1 MMQCCEL
8 KYSDI
13 RSKDVIDSK
22 GEKVGEVM
30 DWIFDCADNKLDL
43 KNIVLGGG
51 RIEELLES
59 IGARP
64 DIDPVVKLE
73 DVDSISDK
81 VYLKVDGESLKKT
94 IDPGVLAETDITFSK
109 LSDVKV
115 IDSDGFKVGFVIDIW
130 FDLDNVMW
138 LLLGGGF
145 FEELLERL
153 KAQPDIDLLV
163 PPHFIENLNSNEIK
177 LSITKFQLESTCEDE
192 YKKLKKVLVG
202 DAPHD
207 DARFAQLK
215 LGTAPSRGFA

>member
-1 MMQCCEL
+1 MQCCEL

-43 KNIVLGGG
+43 KYIVLGGG

-94 IDPGVLAETDITFSK
+94 IDPGVLAETDISFSK

-153 KAQPDIDLLV
+153 KVQPDIDLLV
-163 PPHFIENLNSNEIK
+163 PPHFIESLNGNEIK

-192 YKKLKKVLVG
+192 YKKLKKQLAG